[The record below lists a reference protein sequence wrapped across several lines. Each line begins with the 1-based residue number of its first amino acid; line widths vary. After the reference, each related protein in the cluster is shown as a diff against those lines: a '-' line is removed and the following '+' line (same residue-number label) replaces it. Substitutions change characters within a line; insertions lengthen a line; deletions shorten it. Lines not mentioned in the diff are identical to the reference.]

1 MKYKSKLPAYKR
13 LYNEAEVKRN
23 NKNLDIQQQIQ
34 TPPPKKKINQSN
46 SAKNVGHQ
54 MYEKAMIRIERMK
67 FFIKL
72 IDCKKIIERM
82 RN

>member
-1 MKYKSKLPAYKR
+1 MKFKSKLPAYKR

-34 TPPPKKKINQSN
+34 TPPPKKKIYQSN

-72 IDCKKIIERM
+72 IDCKK
-82 RN
+82 